1 MNGLNTKERMR
12 RERRT
17 KGRVGINDFCNELNL
32 EKVYCPITEIEFK
45 GVGINRPGLNLH
57 GFYEYFDPR
66 RFQVIGKMEVAY
78 LLSLDPDLRK
88 QKIDDFFAHEFVCFI
103 VCWDLAE
110 VAMFVEAAQ
119 KYERTLLTTKVHTTK
134 FFYHLVNYI
143 DELSAP
149 RVSLHGVLVEV
160 FGVGVL
166 ITGPSGIGKS
176 ETALEIVKR
185 GHCLIADDV
194 VEVTRIHDSFLM
206 GTAPELLQHFM
217 EIRGLGIIDVKTLY
231 GARAAK
237 KSVDIELVIR
247 LENWD
252 ERSAY
257 DRLGLDEQRIDI
269 LGIEVPE
276 VMIPVSGGRN
286 LACIIE
292 TAAINNRTK
301 QYGYHSAQIFC
312 DRITEFN
319 NDDIENREKITQ
331 EKITQEKWG
340 RKWENTF

>member
-1 MNGLNTKERMR
+1 MSALKTMERTRKERR
-12 RERRT
+12 I
-17 KGRVGINDFCNELNL
+17 KGAVSIEEFCEDLNL
-32 EKVYCPITEIEFK
+32 NKVYCPVDEIELK
-45 GVGINRPGLNLH
+45 DVGINRPGLNLH
-57 GFYEYFDPR
+57 GFYEYFDPDR
-66 RFQVIGKMEVAY
+66 LQVIGKMEVAY
-78 LLSLDPDLRK
+78 LLSLDDESRK
-88 QKIDDFFAHEFVCFI
+88 KKIDDFFAHDFLCAI
-103 VCWDLAE
+103 VCWDLKE
-110 VAMFVEAAQ
+110 VAMFVEAAE
-119 KYERTLLTTKVHTTK
+119 KYGRILLKTEEHTTK
-134 FFYHLVNYI
+134 LFYHLVNYI

-149 RVSLHGVLVEV
+149 ALSFHGVLVEV

-194 VEVTRIHDSFLM
+194 VEVTRVHDTYLI

-217 EIRGLGIIDVKTLY
+217 EIRGIGIIDVKTLY

-237 KSVDIELVIR
+237 KSVEIEMVIR

-252 ERSAY
+252 ERSPY
-257 DRLGLDEQRIDI
+257 DRLGLDQEKIDI

-301 QYGYHSAQIFC
+301 EYGYHSAQVFC
-312 DRITEFN
+312 DRITEYN
-319 NDDIENREKITQ
+319 NDDIKKREKLLQ
-331 EKITQEKWG
+331 EK
-340 RKWENTF
+340 